1 MPYEYTPVKGR
12 RFRLIHLPPGHDDV
26 YVEISV
32 EDLANNECRNHKP
45 YEALSWQWGK
55 EDPQGGNVIYIRN
68 ARNEECERTC
78 ESRHEEEEFESGY
91 EPMPVRPNLLW
102 ALKRIRQCYHGFK
115 PFWLWVDFI
124 CINQANIEERQEQVQ
139 WMTEIY
145 GNARRVHVWLGKPGY
160 PVDAGARDNI
170 VDEELETAVQHIK
183 SLGKLDDANHLG
195 SVDIGIRNKAS
206 LHNLEPLFKLLKSGW
221 FGRRWIVQEVG
232 VAKRATVHC
241 GDKQFS
247 WEELTHAV
255 ALLETIGR
263 DGSIDRLF
271 KLRPDTRHVSEYA
284 GNISA
289 LPAYRLIQNVSGL
302 YRGLANQKR
311 SEARSLEQLVCY
323 LVVFEC
329 SEPRDVI
336 YAVLGIA
343 SDVRPISPSPRPD
356 PVSRNQTSSDECEPF
371 EVDYNEDILKVYT
384 RFLEHAIKKSGSL
397 DILCRPWA
405 PANILTKENPP
416 KTIKLPSWI
425 LDATHKPFRA
435 TARRKMVRYN
445 PDPFVGPAVS
455 RGSFYTASGRYRQ
468 KDESVLVKIDPK
480 AITVRGFE
488 LGKPSKIWDLAV
500 HGSIPAS
507 WLKGANWFKA
517 SKPPPDELWRTLVAD
532 RTNAG
537 IEPEPEYPSVI
548 HQAVLEKGVEY
559 GINTNEF
566 LHETDNAAYYEVFRR
581 VQAVVWNRKLIRAK
595 LDDEYGMEPC
605 LGLVPAE
612 TRESDSIYIVGGCSV
627 PLVLR
632 KRSASGTQRTEYD
645 KKGKGKEE
653 NTAGETEIY
662 ELIGEC
668 YINNMM
674 DGRAIKGRSSP
685 LWRLITIE

>member
-1 MPYEYTPVKGR
+1 MPYVYTPVTER
-12 RFRLIHLPPGHDDV
+12 QFRLIHLPPGHDDV

-32 EDLANNECRNHKP
+32 EDLTNDKCHNYKS

-68 ARNEECERTC
+68 ARNGECERTC
-78 ESRHEEEEFESGY
+78 ESRHEEEGEEEFESGY

-124 CINQANIEERQEQVQ
+124 CINQADIEERQDQVQ

-145 GNARRVHVWLGKPGY
+145 GNARRAHVWLGKPGY

-302 YRGLANQKR
+302 YRGLANHER
-311 SEARSLEQLVCY
+311 TEARSLEQLVCY

-343 SDVRPISPSPRPD
+343 SDVRPISSSLRPD
-356 PVSRNQTSSDECEPF
+356 PVSRDQASSDECELF
-371 EVDYNEDILKVYT
+371 EVDYKEDILKVYT

-397 DILCRPWA
+397 DVLCRPWA
-405 PANILTKENPP
+405 PANILTKDNPP

-468 KDESVLVKIDPK
+468 DESVLVKIDPK
-480 AITVRGFE
+480 AIT
-488 LGKPSKIWDLAV
+488 
-500 HGSIPAS
+500 
-507 WLKGANWFKA
+507 GANWFKA

-595 LDDEYGMEPC
+595 LDDEYGMESC

-612 TRESDSIYIVGGCSV
+612 TRENDSIYIVGGCSV

-632 KRSASGTQRTEYD
+632 KRSASRTQRTEYD
-645 KKGKGKEE
+645 KKRKGKEE

-662 ELIGEC
+662 ELIGES